1 MTKIEILTQQA
12 KNYADEFLMEQLDMA
27 TDADEVRVLELEMD
41 SRTSPYLAAD
51 SSRSLLGDLLGGAS
65 LFGGA
70 R

>member
-1 MTKIEILTQQA
+1 VNRIEILTKQA
-12 KNYADEFLMEQLDMA
+12 KNYADDFLLEQIDFA
-27 TDADEVRVLELEMD
+27 TEADEVRVLELELE